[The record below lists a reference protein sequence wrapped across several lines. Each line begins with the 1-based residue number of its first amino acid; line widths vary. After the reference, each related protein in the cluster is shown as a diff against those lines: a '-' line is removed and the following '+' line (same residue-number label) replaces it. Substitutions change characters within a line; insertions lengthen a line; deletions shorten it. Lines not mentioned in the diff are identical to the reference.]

1 MKHLV
6 NGWQRAQG
14 LGRRFG
20 PYLLVEALL
29 PGGTLMALALYMYRQ
44 KKAGTR

>member
-6 NGWQRAQG
+6 NGWKRTQG
-14 LGRRFG
+14 LGRRYG

-29 PGGTLMALALYMYRQ
+29 PGGTLFALALYMYRQ
-44 KKAGTR
+44 RTGCTR